1 MTKVN
6 VSVRKIGVPMA
17 KAISI
22 AQDYAGS
29 LEYFR
34 VQAFKLGSDWPVTSW
49 ATCSG
54 DDVYDIGKFGYTM
67 ENEIIVKRNINAEE
81 CDMFKVINDN
91 NGKTVATIL
100 VNG

>member
-34 VQAFKLGSDWPVTSW
+34 VQ
-49 ATCSG
+49 
-54 DDVYDIGKFGYTM
+54 
-67 ENEIIVKRNINAEE
+67 
-81 CDMFKVINDN
+81 
-91 NGKTVATIL
+91 
-100 VNG
+100 